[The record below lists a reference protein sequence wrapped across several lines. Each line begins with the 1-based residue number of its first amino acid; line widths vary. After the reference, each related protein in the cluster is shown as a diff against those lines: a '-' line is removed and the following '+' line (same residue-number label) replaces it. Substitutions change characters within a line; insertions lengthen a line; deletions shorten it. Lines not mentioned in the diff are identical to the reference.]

1 MNESRAVAA
10 QYSAA
15 WDNEVNN
22 WNVSPSNTTAGW
34 MTLDLDNKQQVVNQ
48 WNSAIQADQRAG
60 ARARNDLQDYM
71 RRYNR
76 AGQRLDR
83 SINGSWARNANTF
96 DRKMSDILDTIQNM
110 DDMSNNSTTL
120 IATGASDAVT
130 DLSYSR
136 YSTARN
142 SCRRLA
148 RYGYYWSSYSHRCLR
163 HHVELAED
171 GLIGGCAGTQMG
183 CCEDGLTQATMEN
196 GCEQSNM
203 DDNAPV
209 ASPISLASSTTCVT
223 SESACP
229 AATTFVGGEF
239 PEGYSCTE
247 SGSSSTSCIPIP
259 LI

>member
-1 MNESRAVAA
+1 
-10 QYSAA
+10 
-15 WDNEVNN
+15 
-22 WNVSPSNTTAGW
+22 
-34 MTLDLDNKQQVVNQ
+34 
-48 WNSAIQADQRAG
+48 
-60 ARARNDLQDYM
+60 
-71 RRYNR
+71 
-76 AGQRLDR
+76 
-83 SINGSWARNANTF
+83 
-96 DRKMSDILDTIQNM
+96 MSDILDTIQNM

-209 ASPISLASSTTCVT
+209 ASPISLASSTTCTTVQ
-223 SESACP
+223 SAC
-229 AATTFVGGEF
+229 ASAESY
-239 PEGYSCTE
+239 PEGSTCTE
-247 SGSSSTSCIPIP
+247 SSDGSSSTVCTTVDGPCADASSYPEGTTCTENGGSFPIMWVVLAGIVGATAYMFFAKKGCFAP
-259 LI
+259 KEGLEGGVVENKKAVKQTLKNVLAKNNNKETLV